1 MYNQTSEPTFVSE
14 NKTTVSQKP
23 IQMNTNFTTQKE
35 IARTKLLFYFAMLSF
50 IAATFLLAVAAHA
63 QCLCSSGGYMQSRFS
78 NQVIAQNVQYTQNAS
93 AKFDGTMKQVG
104 MDIWSPVGDNCSKRP
119 LIIWVHGGGFAIN
132 DKTAPDV
139 VAMCDSFSR
148 KGFVCATIDYR
159 DGYWGTSGP
168 VGQNSQ
174 DPTPYD
180 THEFTRAD
188 YRAMQDAKCCVR
200 YFKANAVQYEIDTNN
215 IFMGGTSAG
224 GWTSLMVA
232 FLDKASEKF
241 SDCTQQSVVA
251 GIYSRPDLGSIE
263 GTGGWNNVSSRVRGI
278 ISIFGPVPVTSIC
291 VFPHEPAAIFFHEY
305 GDPVVNFYYGVPFQG
320 QYQNFNSYWGDYYV
334 NMQLQK
340 KGGTH
345 KAFWINGSQHNLY
358 PYRGMVTLET
368 SKFLD
373 SLICTSNATGMNET
387 SENNSFTV
395 FPNPSTGVFQL
406 QTNINEK
413 LNVKVYNAIGEMVF
427 SEAVNQNKSTINLS
441 GKSDGVYFIKI
452 ISAEKILTE
461 KVLLSR

>member
-1 MYNQTSEPTFVSE
+1 M
-14 NKTTVSQKP
+14 KTTL
-23 IQMNTNFTTQKE
+23 TNQNE
-35 IARTKLLFYFAMLSF
+35 IVKAKLFFYFAMATF
-50 IAATFLLAVAAHA
+50 IAATFFFSMGALA
-63 QCLCSSGGYMQSRFS
+63 QCLCSSGGYTQSRFQ
-78 NQVIAQNVQYTQNAS
+78 NQILSQNVQYTQNAS
-93 AKFDGTMKQVG
+93 AKFDGTMKNVG
-104 MDIWSPVGDNCSKRP
+104 MDIWVPIGDNCSKRP

-148 KGFVCATIDYR
+148 KGFICATIDYR

-168 VGQNSQ
+168 VGQNST

-200 YFKANAVQYEIDTNN
+200 YFKSNALQYGIDTNN

-232 FLDKASEKF
+232 FLDKSSEKF
-241 SDCTQQSVVA
+241 SDCLQQSNA
-251 GIYSRPDLGSIE
+251 LGMYSRPDLGSID

-278 ISIFGPVPVTSIC
+278 VSIFGAVPDTSIIDS
-291 VFPHEPAAIFFHEY
+291 PNEPAAIFFHEY
-305 GDPVVNFYYGVPFQG
+305 GDPVVNFYYGAPFQG

-373 SLICTSNATGMNET
+373 SLICTSNATAVNEFQVSSST
-387 SENNSFTV
+387 FQV
-395 FPNPSTGVFQL
+395 YPNPSSGVFQL
-406 QTNINEK
+406 ETSNLK
-413 LNVKVYNAIGEMVF
+413 LETLKIQVYNAIGEMVL
-427 SEAVNQNKSTINLS
+427 SETVNQQKSTINLS
-441 GKSDGVYFIKI
+441 DRSNGVYFIKAN
-452 ISAEKILTE
+452 SEAGVLTE